1 MKYRLLVVRTNLTT
15 TPLLAALVAAS
26 GAAGLFYFAGAQEQA
41 EITVVDNQPQPGSQI
56 DVAGSNNLANS
67 DVSIYS
73 ISTTATVQNQSNQT
87 LPESNNITA
96 TTQNQTEDDDNN
108 NQTATNGGASVRV
121 EEAEAEPG
129 EPLAIS
135 GDGFQPN
142 VPVQIFINNV
152 QITNIITNVE
162 GSFNTLV
169 VVPTTVT
176 AGSAQVTVRT
186 EQTNIFKNVNI
197 VQPDERDKE
206 PATVRFTS
214 VSATDNARALRGA
227 PVAVFD
233 AGSDQMVDSGE
244 TPMSLELEEGTYSV
258 FYSDFGSFD
267 FQSAQPGRWTDT
279 PDGGSGLITVRE
291 GRNATVTAMYSE
303 LPSPPPPPRET
314 VNSITLRAQDTDGN
328 VLNGM
333 FATVYDDN
341 GTKVKQEF
349 TQLQVGNLPPGTYRI
364 FYANFNDLVFVSA
377 SPGSWVQTPF
387 GGTGVVIIP
396 DDGKDHHVVVTATY
410 DRMITN
416 AHEQFNI
423 RAPLD
428 IGGDIFTITSN
439 KTHPEGP
446 FIMSGSFGLR
456 VTDEDPLRAS
466 LSAHIVSVRGDS
478 NENVNLPSQ
487 KSRDH
492 DTLQIVDL
500 DPQVARP
507 VGANSYIVSGT
518 ADLLLN
524 GNMYSDDERIHVMV
538 RGGDDLT
545 PTNIEIEFQG
555 EHNNSA
561 AHRLETLYGAV
572 TSGFQ

>member
-1 MKYRLLVVRTNLTT
+1 MRPYMMAKHITAI
-15 TPLLAALVAAS
+15 LLAALVAAS

-142 VPVQIFINNV
+142 VLVQIFINNV

-524 GNMYSDDERIHVMV
+524 GNMYSDDERIQVMV

>member
-1 MKYRLLVVRTNLTT
+1 MMAKHITAI
-15 TPLLAALVAAS
+15 LLAALVAAS

-524 GNMYSDDERIHVMV
+524 GNMYSDDERIQVMV